1 MSDETTTL
9 GGRAQRW
16 LQRAVAL
23 PYVWLLLFFLT
34 PFLII
39 LKISVAEPLVAQP
52 PFTPLFEWGQRGIE
66 GIRLTFENYAF
77 LFQDGYY
84 GIIYLS
90 SLKMAAIGTL
100 LCLLIGYP
108 MAYYIARQP
117 ARRRQVLLLAVILP
131 FWISFLL
138 RVYAWIGL
146 LNNRGVINDVLLCL
160 GVIDEPLTMLY
171 NDFAVYLGIVYSYLP
186 FMILPLYAN
195 LERLDIDLLDAAA
208 DLGARRWQAF
218 VDVTLPLVGAGHRRW
233 LPAGVHSRRR
243 RVHDPGAPGWRRH
256 ADDRPCAVGRVLH
269 QPRLAGRFSR
279 VDHPGAAAGRADRLV
294 PARRDPGAGGCAMR
308 RRSLGLLGIVA
319 FGYAFLYLPILSVM
333 IYSFNDSRLVTLWG
347 GFSLRWYAHLLED
360 EEVLEAALLSLRIAA
375 VSATVATCLGALVAL
390 AMQRLTR
397 LRGRLLLAGMITA
410 PLVMPEII
418 TGLSLLFLFI
428 SMAEWIG
435 WPATRGAT
443 TITIAHITFSMA
455 YVAVV
460 VRSRLAG
467 MDESLEEAAMD
478 LGGRPLAVFFDI
490 TVPML
495 LPALVS
501 GWLLAFTLS
510 LDDLVISSFVSGPG
524 ATTLPML
531 IFAKVR
537 LGVTPDINAIAT
549 IIIALV
555 AVGVVTAALLTRRRD
570 GAAAS

>member
-1 MSDETTTL
+1 MK
-9 GGRAQRW
+9 RR
-16 LQRAVAL
+16 
-23 PYVWLLLFFLT
+23 PLLLLT
-34 PFLII
+34 
-39 LKISVAEPLVAQP
+39 
-52 PFTPLFEWGQRGIE
+52 
-66 GIRLTFENYAF
+66 
-77 LFQDGYY
+77 
-84 GIIYLS
+84 
-90 SLKMAAIGTL
+90 
-100 LCLLIGYP
+100 
-108 MAYYIARQP
+108 
-117 ARRRQVLLLAVILP
+117 
-131 FWISFLL
+131 
-138 RVYAWIGL
+138 
-146 LNNRGVINDVLLCL
+146 
-160 GVIDEPLTMLY
+160 
-171 NDFAVYLGIVYSYLP
+171 
-186 FMILPLYAN
+186 
-195 LERLDIDLLDAAA
+195 
-208 DLGARRWQAF
+208 
-218 VDVTLPLVGAGHRRW
+218 
-233 LPAGVHSRRR
+233 
-243 RVHDPGAPGWRRH
+243 
-256 ADDRPCAVGRVLH
+256 
-269 QPRLAGRFSR
+269 
-279 VDHPGAAAGRADRLV
+279 
-294 PARRDPGAGGCAMR
+294 
-308 RRSLGLLGIVA
+308 IVA
-319 FGYAFLYLPILSVM
+319 FGYAFLYLPILSVV

-347 GFSLRWYAHLLED
+347 GFSLRWYANLLAD
-360 EEVLEAALLSLRIAA
+360 EELLEAALLSLRIAA
-375 VSATVATCLGALVAL
+375 VSATIATGLGALVAL
-390 AMQRLTR
+390 AMHRLTR

-443 TITIAHITFSMA
+443 TITIAHVTFSMA

-495 LPALVS
+495 LPALVA

-555 AVGVVTAALLTRRRD
+555 AAGVITAALISRRREAGARS
-570 GAAAS
+570 GAAERERSWAPT